1 MIAPKITVAAAP
13 TTEVVFGD
21 STTLT
26 LRNILNYAVTNN
38 VPKLTMLDDVL
49 TASGSTLT
57 LDGGTS
63 MTGLIINY
71 ANING
76 ANIAGDG
83 DTKTTICDLPIQ
95 AYVSTT
101 NSIKTATYR
110 VTPTIKVANDCTVT
124 PSSGDL
130 VINNITI
137 GTDAGT
143 LKDYTYYIDETHSV
157 ALSSVGCGF
166 GTIYNEATTVS
177 VILTIAYTYEYAVG
191 TTSAGT
197 AYGASS
203 TTTTRIAYIPYGEL
217 LNNNGY
223 ALNARYKITPPKGSL
238 ISIDSITCST
248 ISLTRDFQDQGNN
261 VISLDKS
268 LINGIRFGTDSKKA
282 AIRVNE
288 LTADSVS
295 NTSDRRLKTGIEYAL
310 SGYDALFDGLKPASF
325 RFKNNRAKT
334 RFGFVAQDVE
344 SAMSAAGLNPTDFG
358 MVSKNFIDGK
368 SVYAL
373 NYTDLHALEIYEI
386 QKLKK
391 EVEELKARLGEK

>member
-1 MIAPKITVAAAP
+1 M
-13 TTEVVFGD
+13 
-21 STTLT
+21 
-26 LRNILNYAVTNN
+26 RNVLDYTVTNAL
-38 VPKLTMLDDVL
+38 PKLTMLDGIL
-49 TASGSTLT
+49 TASGSTLA
-57 LDGGTS
+57 LDGGEF
-63 MTGLIINY
+63 MTGLDINR
-71 ANING
+71 ANITG
-76 ANIAGDG
+76 ANIAGNS
-83 DTKTTICDLPIQ
+83 DTSTTICDLPIS

-101 NSIKTATYR
+101 NNVISLIYVT
-110 VTPTIKVANDCTVT
+110 TPTIAGYECV
-124 PSSGDL
+124 
-130 VINNITI
+130 NNRVTI
-137 GTDAGT
+137 GSIKNV
-143 LKDYTYYIDETHSV
+143 KDSSTTRQNSLNDYSYNGN
-157 ALSSVGCGF
+157 ALGADNFGF
-166 GTIYNEATTVS
+166 GTINTSGNIAVKM
-177 VILTIAYTYEYAVG
+177 TIIYAYKYAAG

-197 AYGASS
+197 SYS
-203 TTTTRIAYIPYGEL
+203 TATSAQTKVLYMPYSAL
-217 LNNNGY
+217 LNNY
-223 ALNARYKITPPKGSL
+223 VYTPTSLYCDITPPSNGTVIGVASISFDTISITKDYQL
-238 ISIDSITCST
+238 ISATEKT
-248 ISLTRDFQDQGNN
+248 ISLDGA
-261 VISLDKS
+261 